1 MYIYLFKISC
11 WSEDDVEKLRQI
23 DLNTMMSNPENKGS
37 WYSIYTESA
46 DFDTYEI
53 PFDKMKIQPSN
64 SPEDL
69 KCNYDGDEEVY
80 NFLIALKTEEVLYQP
95 AFIANVIS
103 GTAFDGLY
111 LMYPATVNG
120 EETVCYEQFV
130 DGQWDEGYFI
140 GSKDMSCAGNSCA
153 EILGISPL
161 EDFINPE
168 NY

>member
-130 DGQWDEGYFI
+130 DGEWDEGYFI

>member
-80 NFLIALKTEEVLYQP
+80 NFLIALKTQEVLYQP
-95 AFIANVIS
+95 AFISNAIS
-103 GTAFDGLY
+103 GTSFDGLY
-111 LMYPATVNG
+111 LLYPATVNG

-140 GSKDMSCAGNSCA
+140 GSKDMSCVGDSCS